1 MKTSQEESELR
12 GRDDRKGILAAK
24 TVVPAV
30 VRFHVERERLYAL
43 LDECLDPSCRLGLVS
58 APAGYGKTT
67 LTASWTQSRRTVG
80 AEVSISWMS
89 LDERDNDPAVFWNR
103 LMAAL
108 PGRPWDA
115 GRTVSPDWRVVLD
128 GLAHADR
135 PILVVLDDFHL
146 IRDPRVTDGLRSLL
160 IGSPPPLHVLL
171 LTRSDPHLPL
181 ALLRSRGHLVEI
193 RQRDLRFSEG
203 EARALLGSLLGG
215 VLAGDLLQSLYAKT
229 EGWAAGLQMAAVALR
244 GREDRED
251 FVRGFSGTNRY
262 IFDYLMEEALRQ
274 LPAEI
279 QDFLVRTSL
288 VDSFCPALC
297 DALLGVSQGSG
308 RDSAAVIEGIDRANL
323 FVECLDEERAW
334 YRYHRLF
341 RDLLRKRFTA
351 TLHGESAALHR
362 RASTWYADHGMTQL
376 AIEHA
381 CQAGDAERA
390 ACLLEDSVDELL
402 ASGQLAWLIAWGGKI
417 IGSSIAGHPGLL
429 IALAMASASTGRL
442 ADAEKYARQAESHL
456 READDPQTDN
466 RRAGRLSTVRALVA
480 IFRGDAAASQ
490 AHAEAALALLPGDR
504 DSPWRVQLLTALAN
518 LDLERGDFEAARR
531 ALVEVMEA
539 GRRTRNPYVEL
550 DAAAHLALI
559 LAMQGRL
566 REAEETAC
574 AAELVLS
581 EQGLHSSVEEGMLS
595 LSRAFL
601 RCESGDIEGAAR
613 FLERGLPCSRA
624 ASMPAMM
631 AWAWLVTSRF
641 HLARGDLSA
650 AERESREG
658 ARIASEGDIPVWLS
672 CGISSLKARILL
684 RVGKIDEAHAWLADR
699 GISPS
704 GDIRH
709 PWQAEYLALAWCL
722 RAEGSKAEAAALSAR
737 LLAWGE
743 STGQRALT
751 VSSLIVGSLAA
762 YESGRRSEGRG
773 LLARAVDLAHSE
785 GLVQAF
791 FDDGDA
797 VPVLL
802 RDLEGPA
809 RDHVDR
815 LFPSLRA
822 NTVTPAG
829 GASPSTDALTASAE
843 PERATAAG
851 LSLREREVL
860 KLVAAGLSNK
870 EIAARLFISER
881 TVKYHTTN
889 IYTKLDVKG
898 RTQALHRARILGLLT

>member
-1 MKTSQEESELR
+1 
-12 GRDDRKGILAAK
+12 
-24 TVVPAV
+24 
-30 VRFHVERERLYAL
+30 
-43 LDECLDPSCRLGLVS
+43 
-58 APAGYGKTT
+58 
-67 LTASWTQSRRTVG
+67 
-80 AEVSISWMS
+80 
-89 LDERDNDPAVFWNR
+89 
-103 LMAAL
+103 
-108 PGRPWDA
+108 
-115 GRTVSPDWRVVLD
+115 
-128 GLAHADR
+128 
-135 PILVVLDDFHL
+135 
-146 IRDPRVTDGLRSLL
+146 
-160 IGSPPPLHVLL
+160 
-171 LTRSDPHLPL
+171 
-181 ALLRSRGHLVEI
+181 
-193 RQRDLRFSEG
+193 
-203 EARALLGSLLGG
+203 
-215 VLAGDLLQSLYAKT
+215 
-229 EGWAAGLQMAAVALR
+229 
-244 GREDRED
+244 
-251 FVRGFSGTNRY
+251 
-262 IFDYLMEEALRQ
+262 MEEALRQ

-308 RDSAAVIEGIDRANL
+308 RDSAAVIEAIDRANL

-341 RDLLRKRFTA
+341 CDLLRKRFTA

-390 ACLLEDSVDELL
+390 ACLLEDSVDDLL

-442 ADAEKYARQAESHL
+442 ADAEKYAREAERHL
-456 READDPQTDN
+456 REAEANDGGAGSRDVKAD
-466 RRAGRLSTVRALVA
+466 RAGWRPGRPAGYPPFGPWSPSSVGT
-480 IFRGDAAASQ
+480 AASQ

-518 LDLERGDFEAARR
+518 LELDRGDFEAARR
-531 ALVEVMEA
+531 ALAEVMEA
-539 GRRTRNPYVEL
+539 GRRTRNPYVAL

-574 AAELVLS
+574 VAELFLS
-581 EQGLHSSVEEGMLS
+581 EHGLHSSVEEGMLS

-601 RCESGDIEGAAR
+601 RCERGDMEGAAQ

-641 HLARGDLSA
+641 HLARGDLST
-650 AERESREG
+650 AERESWEG
-658 ARIASEGDIPVWLS
+658 ARIASAGDIPVWLS
-672 CGISSLKARILL
+672 CGISALRARILL
-684 RVGKIDEAHAWLADR
+684 RVGKIDEARAWLADR
-699 GISPS
+699 GISSS

-773 LLARAVDLAHSE
+773 LLARAVELAQSE
-785 GLVQAF
+785 GFVQAF

-815 LFPSLRA
+815 LFPSLRIS
-822 NTVTPAG
+822 TVTLAG
-829 GASPSTDALTASAE
+829 GASPSTDALTAVAE
-843 PERATAAG
+843 PELATAAG

-860 KLVAAGLSNK
+860 NLVAGGLSNK

-898 RTQALHRARILGLLT
+898 RTQALHRARILGLLG